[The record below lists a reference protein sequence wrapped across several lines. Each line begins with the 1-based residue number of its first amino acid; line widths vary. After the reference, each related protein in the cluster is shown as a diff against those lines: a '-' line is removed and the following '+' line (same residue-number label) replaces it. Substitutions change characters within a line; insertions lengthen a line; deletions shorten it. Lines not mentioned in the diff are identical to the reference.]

1 MEFGELAE
9 RAEKVEELSGDYD
22 KTDEVARLFGESET
36 DEDLEISARF
46 IQGRLFPSWDDTKL
60 DVGRSLLYD
69 GLSLAT
75 GVTADEVE
83 EKVKDM
89 GDVGLAA
96 ESFDY
101 GGQMTLG
108 STDLTLEYVHRRLR
122 DLAEASGGG
131 SQKKKVRTLSDLFND
146 AKPKEAKYIARLVA
160 GEMRVGVS
168 EGTVRDAVAEA
179 FGVDVDEV
187 ERGLMVTNDAG
198 EVAVRARDGD
208 LSNLSMEVGRPVK
221 PMLAQAGSVEEIVD
235 EAGEVAVETKYDG
248 ARLQI
253 HREMNCG
260 GDGDGDGSEYRL
272 FSRKLEDVTE
282 SLPDVVG
289 ILEDDIDVDESLIL
303 DSEVVAVEEGEPLAF
318 QEVLRRFR
326 RKYDVERMTD
336 EVELQVN
343 VFDVLYRSTEGELID
358 LPLRKRYDH
367 LSEVV
372 PDVSADHS
380 LSKDIAEVRRVEK
393 KALDEGHEGVMV
405 KKPGSTYSPGK
416 RGKDWIKVKPEPETL
431 DLVVVG
437 GEWGEGRRADMIGSY
452 LLAAT
457 DGDGSDLKTVGKVA
471 TGLTDED
478 LERLTQRFESLI
490 THEDGKEIEF
500 RPEVVFEV
508 GYEEIQTSPK
518 YTSGYALRFPRFLG
532 VREDKS
538 VDDADTVERIERL
551 VSSR

>member
-1 MEFGELAE
+1 MEFREFAE
-9 RAEKVEELSGDYD
+9 KAEKVEELSGDYD
-22 KTDEVARLFGESET
+22 KTDEVARLFDESET
-36 DEDLEISARF
+36 DCDLEISARF
-46 IQGRLFPSWDDTKL
+46 IQGRVFASWDDTKL

-69 GLSLAT
+69 SLSLAT

-108 STDLTLEYVHRRLR
+108 TTDLTLEYVHRRLS

-146 AKPKEAKYIARLVA
+146 ATPKEAKYIARLVA

-179 FGVDVDEV
+179 FDVDVDEV

-198 EVAVRARDGD
+198 EVAVRARDGE
-208 LSNLSMEVGRPVK
+208 LSGLRMEVGRPVK
-221 PMLAQAGSVEEIVD
+221 PMLAQAGSVEDLIE

-253 HREMNCG
+253 HRNR
-260 GDGDGDGSEYRL
+260 DTKDAEYKYGYSL

-282 SLPDVVG
+282 SLPDVVE
-289 ILEDDIDVDESLIL
+289 ILEESIQVDESLIL
-303 DSEVVAVEEGEPLAF
+303 DSEVVAVEDGEPLAF

-326 RKYDVERMTD
+326 RKYDVDRMTD

-343 VFDVLYRSTEGELID
+343 VFDILYRENQGELID
-358 LPLRKRYDH
+358 LPLRQRYSH
-367 LSEVV
+367 LDEVV
-372 PDVSADHS
+372 PCNSADHTVTDD
-380 LSKDIAEVRRVEK
+380 LEEVRRVEK
-393 KALDEGHEGVMV
+393 KALDDGQEGIMV

-431 DLVVVG
+431 DLIVVG
-437 GEWGEGRRADMIGSY
+437 GEWGEGRRADEIGSY
-452 LLAAT
+452 LLAAK
-457 DGDGSDLKTVGKVA
+457 DGSDLRTVGKVA
-471 TGLTDED
+471 TGLTDAD
-478 LERLTQRFESLI
+478 LGRLTQRFEPLI
-490 THEDGKEIEF
+490 IHENGKEIEF

-551 VSSR
+551 REN